1 MLSIRNLNKSF
12 GALAATSDVSLELR
26 PGEIHGVIGPNGA
39 GKSTLIAQIAGTLR
53 PDSGQ
58 VLLDGIDVTRESPS
72 RRVSLGLG
80 RSFQITS
87 LWFDLTVL
95 ENVLLGAQRSQGKAL
110 HFWRPALNE
119 RAAVQRARDALAY
132 VRMEDRAHLPV
143 KVLSYGEQKQL
154 ELALVL
160 AGGPRML
167 LLDEPL
173 AGVGIQE
180 AEALVL
186 LIERIR
192 ADMGILLVEHDMS
205 AMFRLAD
212 RISVLHQGRILCT
225 GTVAE
230 VQADEE
236 VRRAYLGEDDED
248 GIA

>member
-1 MLSIRNLNKSF
+1 MLSIHNLHKSF

-26 PGEIHGVIGPNGA
+26 PGEIHGVIGPNCA
-39 GKSTLIAQIAGTLR
+39 GKSTLIAQIAGTLQ

-58 VLLDGIDVTRESPS
+58 VLFDGVDVTRESS
-72 RRVSLGLG
+72 SARAARGLG

-95 ENVLLGAQRSQGKAL
+95 ENVLLGAQRTQGSPL
-110 HFWRPALNE
+110 SYWRPALTE
-119 RAAVQRARDALAY
+119 AGAVHRARAALAY
-132 VRMEDRAHLPV
+132 VRIEDRANLPV
-143 KVLSYGEQKQL
+143 KALSYGEQKQL

-160 AGGPRML
+160 AGEPRML

-180 AEALVL
+180 AEALVR

-192 ADMGILLVEHDMS
+192 ADMGILLVEHDMG

>member
-1 MLSIRNLNKSF
+1 MLSIQNLNKSF
-12 GALAATSDVSLELR
+12 GALAATCDISLELR

-53 PDSGQ
+53 PDSGR
-58 VLLDGIDVTRESPS
+58 VCFDGVDVTAQTPS
-72 RRVSLGLG
+72 ARVALGLG

-95 ENVLLGAQRSQGKAL
+95 ENVLLGAQRTQGSACR
-110 HFWRPALNE
+110 FWRPALDDA
-119 RAAVQRARDALAY
+119 AAVQRARAALAY
-132 VRMEDRAHLPV
+132 VQMEDRAGVPAKL
-143 KVLSYGEQKQL
+143 LSYGEQKQL

-160 AGGPRML
+160 AGEPRML

-173 AGVGIQE
+173 AGVGTQE
-180 AEALVL
+180 AEGLVR
-186 LIERIR
+186 LIEKIR
-192 ADMGILLVEHDMS
+192 GDMGILLVEHDMG

-212 RISVLHQGRILCT
+212 RISVLHQGRILRT

-230 VQADEE
+230 IQADEE
-236 VRRAYLGEDDED
+236 VRRAYLGEDED